1 MFKYLMTFMGLFAM
15 FVMTSWEKVPSG
27 YVGVKVNLLG
37 GEKGVDVQTLGVG
50 RYWIGVNED
59 LYLFPTF
66 TQNYVWTADSREGS
80 ETDKSVSFQ
89 TVEGLTVNADVGI
102 TYTINPDKVPEVF
115 QKYRKGVTEITDTY
129 LRNIVRD
136 EMNRV
141 SSTMKVDAAYGAG
154 KAELMSQTLK
164 AVQDKVGPSGI
175 LVESIYL
182 VSDLRLPQNVVDSI
196 NLKIAATQK
205 AEQRNNEIA
214 TAEAQAKVVE
224 AEANGRAKSILV
236 EAQAQ
241 AEANRLLSQSM
252 SDVLVKYRAIE
263 KWNGEMPKISGSNG
277 TMIQVDKM
285 LEAVPVQ
292 QQQQ

>member
-1 MFKYLMTFMGLFAM
+1 MRKYLAILMVLFAM
-15 FVMTSWEKVPSG
+15 LNMTGCDKVPSG

-37 GEKGVDVQTLGVG
+37 GEKGVDVENLGVG
-50 RYWIGVNED
+50 RYWIGINEE
-59 LYLFPTF
+59 LFLFPTF
-66 TQNYVWTADSREGS
+66 TQNYVWTADAREGS
-80 ETDKSVSFQ
+80 ETDESVSFQ

-102 TYTINPDKVPEVF
+102 TYTINPDKVSEVF

-136 EMNRV
+136 ELNRA
-141 SSTMKVDAAYGAG
+141 SSVMKVDAAYGAG

-175 LVESIYL
+175 IVESVYL
-182 VSDLRLPQNVVDSI
+182 VSDLRLPANVVTSI
-196 NLKIAATQK
+196 NDKIGATQK

-214 TAEAQAKVVE
+214 TAEAQAKVLE
-224 AEANGRAKSILV
+224 AEANGRARALLL

-252 SDVLVKYRAIE
+252 SEVLVKYRTIE
-263 KWNGEMPKISGSNG
+263 KWNGEMPKISGNAG
-277 TMIQVDKM
+277 TI
-285 LEAVPVQ
+285 VQ
-292 QQQQ
+292 ADTLFGNATQ

>member
-1 MFKYLMTFMGLFAM
+1 MRKYLAIFMVLFAM
-15 FVMTSWEKVPSG
+15 FTMTGCDKVPSG

-37 GEKGVDVQTLGVG
+37 GEKGVDVETLGVG

-59 LYLFPTF
+59 LFLFPTF
-66 TQNYVWTADSREGS
+66 TQNYVWTADVREGS
-80 ETDKSVSFQ
+80 ETDESVSFQ
-89 TVEGLTVNADVGI
+89 TIEGLTVNADVGI
-102 TYTINPDKVPEVF
+102 TYTINPDKVSEVF

-136 EMNRV
+136 ELNRA
-141 SSTMKVDAAYGAG
+141 SSVMKVDAAYGAG

-175 LVESIYL
+175 IVESVYL
-182 VSDLRLPQNVVDSI
+182 VSDLRLPANVVTSI
-196 NLKIAATQK
+196 NDKIGATQK

-214 TAEAQAKVVE
+214 TAEAQANVLE
-224 AEANGRAKSILV
+224 AEANGRARALLL

-252 SDVLVKYRAIE
+252 SEVLVKYRTIE
-263 KWNGEMPKISGSNG
+263 KWNGEMPKISGNAG
-277 TMIQVDKM
+277 TI
-285 LEAVPVQ
+285 VQ
-292 QQQQ
+292 ADTLFGNATQ

>member
-1 MFKYLMTFMGLFAM
+1 MRKYLMIIMVLFAM
-15 FVMTSWEKVPSG
+15 FGMTGCDKVPSG

-37 GEKGVDVQTLGVG
+37 GEKGVDIQPLGVG
-50 RYWIGVNED
+50 RYWIGVNEE
-59 LYLFPTF
+59 LFLFPTF
-66 TQNYVWTADSREGS
+66 TQNYVWTADTRKGS
-80 ETDKSVSFQ
+80 ETDESISFQ

-102 TYTINPDKVPEVF
+102 TYTINPDKVTEVF

-136 EMNRV
+136 EMNRA

-154 KAELMSQTLK
+154 KAELMGQTLK
-164 AVQDKVGPSGI
+164 AVQDKVGPNGI
-175 LVESIYL
+175 VVESIYL
-182 VSDLRLPQNVVDSI
+182 VSDLRLPPNVVDSI

-252 SDVLVKYRAIE
+252 SAVLVQYRAIE
-263 KWNGEMPKISGSNG
+263 KWDGQMPKISGSNG
-277 TMIQVDKM
+277 TMVQVDKM

>member
-1 MFKYLMTFMGLFAM
+1 MFGMTGCD
-15 FVMTSWEKVPSG
+15 KVPSG

-37 GEKGVDVQTLGVG
+37 GEKGVDIQPLGVG

-59 LYLFPTF
+59 LFLFPTF

-80 ETDKSVSFQ
+80 ETDESISFQ
-89 TVEGLTVNADVGI
+89 TIEGLTVNADVGI
-102 TYTINPDKVPEVF
+102 TYTINPDKVTEVF

-136 EMNRV
+136 ELNRA
-141 SSTMKVDAAYGAG
+141 SSAMKVDAAYGAG

-164 AVQDKVGPSGI
+164 AVQDKVGPNGI
-175 LVESIYL
+175 VVESIYL
-182 VSDLRLPQNVVDSI
+182 VSDLRLPPNVVDSI

-252 SDVLVKYRAIE
+252 SDVLVQYRAIE
-263 KWNGEMPKISGSNG
+263 KWDGQMPKISGSNG

-285 LEAVPVQ
+285 LEDVPVQ

>member
-1 MFKYLMTFMGLFAM
+1 MRKYLSILMVLFAM
-15 FVMTSWEKVPSG
+15 FTMTACDKVPSG

-37 GEKGVDVQTLGVG
+37 GEKGVDVETLGVG

-59 LYLFPTF
+59 LFLFPTF

-80 ETDKSVSFQ
+80 ETDESVSFQ

-102 TYTINPDKVPEVF
+102 TYTINPDKVSEVF
-115 QKYRKGVTEITDTY
+115 QKYRKGVSEITDTY

-136 EMNRV
+136 ELGRA
-141 SSTMKVDAAYGAG
+141 SSVMKVDAAYGAG
-154 KAELMSQTLK
+154 KAQLMGQTLK

-175 LVESIYL
+175 IVESVYL
-182 VSDLRLPQNVVDSI
+182 VSDLRLPANVVASI
-196 NLKIAATQK
+196 NDKIGATQK

-214 TAEAQAKVVE
+214 TAEAQAKVLE
-224 AEANGRAKSILV
+224 AEANGRARALLL

-252 SDVLVKYRAIE
+252 SEVLVKYRTIE
-263 KWNGEMPKISGSNG
+263 KWNGEMPKISGNAG
-277 TMIQVDKM
+277 TI
-285 LEAVPVQ
+285 VQ
-292 QQQQ
+292 ADTLFGNATQ